1 MTRTFLILLAMLLLS
16 REALAN
22 VLQNIRIH
30 EGPDH
35 VRVVFD
41 TTEAVIYELSTL
53 NAPERVVVDFV
64 NLKPVAGLD
73 TELVGASRERINS
86 LRTAEEGGR
95 YRVVLEMKSRHTPKD
110 FTLKPIPPYGHRLVI
125 DLFAGEGAR
134 SQVPVQPMP
143 SGERDVI
150 IAIDAGHGGDDPG
163 AIAANRAYEK
173 RVVLEIANRVAT
185 EVGNLRGF
193 KPFLVRKGDYYVP
206 LRDRVRIA
214 REARAD
220 LFVSIHAD
228 AFTTASAGGASVY
241 TLSDRGATSEM
252 ARWLADKENKSDL
265 IGGVGE
271 VTLNDKDPVLRSV
284 LLDLAM
290 DGNRS
295 ASLDAGK
302 AVLSALGKT
311 TRLHK
316 HTVEQAGFAVLK
328 APDIPSLLVETGFL
342 SNPAEARRLS
352 TRDHQEKI
360 ARAITR
366 GIQQYMENAPPPG
379 TLLARRLAA
388 DPSRQPGT
396 RYTIMRGD
404 TLSHIATRFGVSR
417 EKIRQANGLKGD
429 VIRVGQVLVIPA
441 G

>member
-143 SGERDVI
+143 SG
-150 IAIDAGHGGDDPG
+150 
-163 AIAANRAYEK
+163 
-173 RVVLEIANRVAT
+173 
-185 EVGNLRGF
+185 
-193 KPFLVRKGDYYVP
+193 
-206 LRDRVRIA
+206 
-214 REARAD
+214 
-220 LFVSIHAD
+220 S
-228 AFTTASAGGASVY
+228 
-241 TLSDRGATSEM
+241 
-252 ARWLADKENKSDL
+252 
-265 IGGVGE
+265 
-271 VTLNDKDPVLRSV
+271 
-284 LLDLAM
+284 
-290 DGNRS
+290 
-295 ASLDAGK
+295 
-302 AVLSALGKT
+302 
-311 TRLHK
+311 
-316 HTVEQAGFAVLK
+316 
-328 APDIPSLLVETGFL
+328 
-342 SNPAEARRLS
+342 
-352 TRDHQEKI
+352 
-360 ARAITR
+360 
-366 GIQQYMENAPPPG
+366 G
-379 TLLARRLAA
+379 T
-388 DPSRQPGT
+388 
-396 RYTIMRGD
+396 
-404 TLSHIATRFGVSR
+404 
-417 EKIRQANGLKGD
+417 
-429 VIRVGQVLVIPA
+429 
-441 G
+441 